1 MGQALSDALGDS
13 PPPHDTL
20 DPGPL
25 SDAELA
31 EALKRFAEHATDG
44 ALAQGAFDAIA
55 ENKQDDFAA
64 AARHETEVLVE
75 RACAAA
81 LVTAAPG
88 ADERARSARESGPT
102 SCDGPW
108 APFSSPMIV
117 SSASAS
123 ACLSTLVSAIGCIP
137 GEPFFGGCA
146 APSAMASAFATA
158 TAVATTFVRARSE
171 NSTGWALWRTCPAT
185 LWKRRLSRRAASAAP
200 KSK

>member
-64 AARHETEVLVE
+64 AARHASFYDAARSGADGRRPGVRGVLRRRDAGLAV
-75 RACAAA
+75 AA
-81 LVTAAPG
+81 LG
-88 ADERARSARESGPT
+88 ARG
-102 SCDGPW
+102 DGRP
-108 APFSSPMIV
+108 
-117 SSASAS
+117 
-123 ACLSTLVSAIGCIP
+123 
-137 GEPFFGGCA
+137 
-146 APSAMASAFATA
+146 
-158 TAVATTFVRARSE
+158 
-171 NSTGWALWRTCPAT
+171 
-185 LWKRRLSRRAASAAP
+185 RRADVE
-200 KSK
+200 

>member
-64 AARHETEVLVE
+64 AARH
-75 RACAAA
+75 ASFYDAARGA
-81 LVTAAPG
+81 RRRSTPG
-88 ADERARSARESGPT
+88 RSWRSA
-102 SCDGPW
+102 
-108 APFSSPMIV
+108 A
-117 SSASAS
+117 
-123 ACLSTLVSAIGCIP
+123 
-137 GEPFFGGCA
+137 
-146 APSAMASAFATA
+146 
-158 TAVATTFVRARSE
+158 
-171 NSTGWALWRTCPAT
+171 
-185 LWKRRLSRRAASAAP
+185 SRRGARGRGAWSTW
-200 KSK
+200 

>member
-64 AARHETEVLVE
+64 AARH
-75 RACAAA
+75 ASFYDAARG
-81 LVTAAPG
+81 G
-88 ADERARSARESGPT
+88 AS
-102 SCDGPW
+102 
-108 APFSSPMIV
+108 
-117 SSASAS
+117 
-123 ACLSTLVSAIGCIP
+123 
-137 GEPFFGGCA
+137 
-146 APSAMASAFATA
+146 
-158 TAVATTFVRARSE
+158 
-171 NSTGWALWRTCPAT
+171 
-185 LWKRRLSRRAASAAP
+185 
-200 KSK
+200 

>member
-64 AARHETEVLVE
+64 AARHAMCSLRT
-75 RACAAA
+75 RNA
-81 LVTAAPG
+81 LANNG
-88 ADERARSARESGPT
+88 
-102 SCDGPW
+102 
-108 APFSSPMIV
+108 
-117 SSASAS
+117 
-123 ACLSTLVSAIGCIP
+123 
-137 GEPFFGGCA
+137 
-146 APSAMASAFATA
+146 
-158 TAVATTFVRARSE
+158 
-171 NSTGWALWRTCPAT
+171 
-185 LWKRRLSRRAASAAP
+185 
-200 KSK
+200 

>member
-64 AARHETEVLVE
+64 AARH
-75 RACAAA
+75 ASFYAAA
-81 LVTAAPG
+81 RGG
-88 ADERARSARESGPT
+88 AKVDAGRSWRSA
-102 SCDGPW
+102 
-108 APFSSPMIV
+108 A
-117 SSASAS
+117 
-123 ACLSTLVSAIGCIP
+123 
-137 GEPFFGGCA
+137 
-146 APSAMASAFATA
+146 
-158 TAVATTFVRARSE
+158 
-171 NSTGWALWRTCPAT
+171 
-185 LWKRRLSRRAASAAP
+185 SRRGARGRGAWSTW
-200 KSK
+200 

>member
-64 AARHETEVLVE
+64 AARHEREVPCNE
-75 RACAAA
+75 A
-81 LVTAAPG
+81 LTTSTSPIEAGNVT
-88 ADERARSARESGPT
+88 R
-102 SCDGPW
+102 
-108 APFSSPMIV
+108 
-117 SSASAS
+117 
-123 ACLSTLVSAIGCIP
+123 
-137 GEPFFGGCA
+137 
-146 APSAMASAFATA
+146 
-158 TAVATTFVRARSE
+158 
-171 NSTGWALWRTCPAT
+171 
-185 LWKRRLSRRAASAAP
+185 
-200 KSK
+200 